1 MNENLE
7 LLTGEVRLL
16 LTSNEHQPESVAPL
30 LGGDYHG
37 ELLPVCR
44 RNLKVEIGDDLWRLY
59 RLQFGDEHILVYKHS
74 TLNEE
79 ELTNVY
85 TVWAARYK
93 LEHEEVL

>member
-7 LLTGEVRLL
+7 LLTGEIRLL

-30 LGGDYHG
+30 LGGSNHG

-59 RLQFGDEHILVYKHS
+59 SLRFGDEDILVYKHS
-74 TLNEE
+74 SLDEV

-85 TVWAARYK
+85 TAWAARYK